1 MPLGRREP
9 LISRGFSE
17 PGSKKIGLLA
27 LKETMMFVRL
37 KIEDT
42 REGLVATISQRDDD
56 GKTSGRPSIF
66 LVGDKEEAKQRARA
80 VARGL
85 GLKTY
90 RVLDMTSSRMPP
102 RIRPARSVET
112 AWISTAFGMGA
123 LASCL
128 RARWR

>member
-1 MPLGRREP
+1 ML
-9 LISRGFSE
+9 
-17 PGSKKIGLLA
+17 
-27 LKETMMFVRL
+27 VRL

-42 REGLVATISQRDDD
+42 REGLVATISQRDDE

-90 RVLDMTSSRMPP
+90 RVLDMTSTRTPP
-102 RIRPARSVET
+102 TIPPA
-112 AWISTAFGMGA
+112 
-123 LASCL
+123 
-128 RARWR
+128 

>member
-1 MPLGRREP
+1 MQEP
-9 LISRGFSE
+9 DDVRYSE
-17 PGSKKIGLLA
+17 TQICFALNETKI
-27 LKETMMFVRL
+27 FVRL

-90 RVLDMTSSRMPP
+90 RVLDMTRSRMPP
-102 RIRPARSVET
+102 TIRPA
-112 AWISTAFGMGA
+112 
-123 LASCL
+123 
-128 RARWR
+128 